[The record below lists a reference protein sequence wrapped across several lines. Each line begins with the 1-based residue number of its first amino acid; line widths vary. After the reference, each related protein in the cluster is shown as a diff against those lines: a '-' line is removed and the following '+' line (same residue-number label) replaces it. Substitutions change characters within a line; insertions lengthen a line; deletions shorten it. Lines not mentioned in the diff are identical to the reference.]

1 VVGGREGCKNRQLS
15 DSRIRS
21 DAMKRSQ
28 FAVSIV
34 LAGLAGFVLLESRHL
49 SFGSMRVPQ
58 TGFFPLVL
66 ATLLL
71 ILSIILCGQGLFGAQ
86 SGRSPDNILPEGWFR
101 IAFTLIAMIG
111 FALVLERLGFLLS
124 TLFLMIL
131 LLRAIESQHW
141 SKVFFVAVLTAIAS
155 YAIFGWLLGIPLPG
169 GILGI

>member
-1 VVGGREGCKNRQLS
+1 VVGGREGCKNRQLR

-28 FAVSIV
+28 LAVSIV

-131 LLRAIESQHW
+131 LLRAIESQRW
-141 SKVFFVAVLTAIAS
+141 SKVFFVAILTAIAS
-155 YAIFGWLLGIPLPG
+155 YAIFGWALGIPLPG

>member
-1 VVGGREGCKNRQLS
+1 
-15 DSRIRS
+15 
-21 DAMKRSQ
+21 M
-28 FAVSIV
+28 
-34 LAGLAGFVLLESRHL
+34 
-49 SFGSMRVPQ
+49 
-58 TGFFPLVL
+58 VL

-131 LLRAIESQHW
+131 LLRAIESQRW

>member
-1 VVGGREGCKNRQLS
+1 MVGGREGCKNRQLS

-71 ILSIILCGQGLFGAQ
+71 ILSIILCGQVLFGGQ

-101 IAFTLIAMIG
+101 IAFTLTAMIG

-131 LLRAIESQHW
+131 LLRAIESQRW
-141 SKVFFVAVLTAIAS
+141 FKVFFVAVLTAIAS

>member
-1 VVGGREGCKNRQLS
+1 
-15 DSRIRS
+15 
-21 DAMKRSQ
+21 MKRSQ
-28 FAVSIV
+28 LAVSLI
-34 LAGLAGFVLLESRHL
+34 LFGWAGFVLLESRHL

-111 FALVLERLGFLLS
+111 FALVLERLGFCSALC
-124 TLFLMIL
+124 F
-131 LLRAIESQHW
+131 
-141 SKVFFVAVLTAIAS
+141 
-155 YAIFGWLLGIPLPG
+155 
-169 GILGI
+169 